1 MTSKYVIFLCFN
13 FFLEV
18 FFSLWMFNLT
28 SYRFKDAVILELGS
42 GVGLVGIVAS
52 NWVKH
57 IFCTG
62 KYDYNCSLNEI
73 TCMLCNVLTS

>member
-1 MTSKYVIFLCFN
+1 MFLCFN

-18 FFSLWMFNLT
+18 LNSLWMFNLT

-62 KYDYNCSLNEI
+62 KYDYTCSSNEI
-73 TCMLCNVLTS
+73 TCMLYNVITS